1 MRTLLLFLACFPSLA
16 LAQSTVLEGTVRDGA
31 GQPMPFANVQ
41 LAGTLDGAATDADGR
56 FQFATRQTGPQELMA
71 SMMGFETAAQ
81 SVDLV
86 PGDTLRFELVLL
98 ETLISLDE
106 AVVTA
111 NGYTT
116 GESEV
121 ATLST
126 LEVVTTAGAAA
137 DILLAIK
144 AFPGVSS
151 VDEGSGLFVRGGD
164 VAETV
169 VMLDQ
174 ATVTHPY
181 KFESPTGGAFG
192 TIPPFLVKGTSF
204 STGGFSAKYGNAL
217 SGVLSMESLDAPTE
231 RQATASASL
240 AAVSASGAIPIAPG
254 LGLRFS
260 GNRSFTDLL
269 FRVNRTN
276 DTFITTPR
284 GTDGNVSL
292 IYDYSDTGRLKLFGF
307 LTTDRLGVQVDEPS
321 FVGLYRGETTSGFYN
336 LQWTETL
343 RGWQTQTSL
352 SLARAASNRRFGLMD
367 FTSTDRTAKLRTDA
381 DRPLSD
387 KVLLSTGFEVNQ
399 LGVAFDGTIPTS
411 SDLLDP
417 NAPSYQLDE
426 RYTGIH
432 TGAYTEAT
440 FQPNRRWVLTAG
452 LRTDYH
458 SLANE
463 QVVDPRVSV
472 RYWLDKHTSLRAAA
486 GLYHQFATAYQY
498 DATAG
503 NPDLTSQKAT
513 HLVAGVEHE
522 RGMTLFRTEAYLKP
536 YSRLLL
542 DHPTLN
548 WTNDGRGYAR
558 GVDVFLKHGA
568 FLRTRV
574 SGWVSYSFLQSE
586 RRQSRQQAGVWTYED
601 APSPFDITHNLTVV
615 GKVRVVGFLNVGIML
630 RSASGRPITPI
641 NGGVLAEGA
650 DYYLPLEGAIGSDR
664 LPSFHRADLQI
675 SYYYPFGR
683 HNAVFYLSASNVLNR
698 ANVTGYT
705 YNQDYTE
712 RTAERTN
719 YRRLLYFG
727 ATVTLF

>member
-1 MRTLLLFLACFPSLA
+1 MCLPSLA
-16 LAQSTVLEGTVRDGA
+16 FAQPTVLEGTVRDGA
-31 GQPMPFANVQ
+31 GQPLPFVNVQ
-41 LAGTLDGAATDADGR
+41 LAGTLDGAATEVDGR
-56 FQFATRQTGPQELMA
+56 FQFATRQVGSQRLLA
-71 SMMGFETAAQ
+71 SMLGFETAERV
-81 SVDLV
+81 VDLV
-86 PGDTLRFELVLL
+86 PGDRLRFELTLL
-98 ETLISLDE
+98 ETLITLDE

-126 LEVVTTAGAAA
+126 IEVVTTAGAAA

-144 AFPGVSS
+144 AFPGVAS

-164 VAETV
+164 VSETV
-169 VMLDQ
+169 LLLDQ

-181 KFESPTGGAFG
+181 KFESPTGGLFG

-231 RQATASASL
+231 QQTTAGLSL
-240 AAVSASGAIPIAPG
+240 AAASASGAIPLVPG

-269 FRVNRTN
+269 FRVNRTD
-276 DTFITTPR
+276 DTFTTTPR
-284 GTDGNVSL
+284 GTDGNLSL

-307 LTTDRLGVQVDEPS
+307 LTTDRVGLQVDEPS
-321 FVGLYRGETTSGFYN
+321 FVGLYKGETTSGLYN

-343 RGWQTQTSL
+343 SGWQTQTSL
-352 SLARAASNRRFGLMD
+352 SLARAASNRRLGVMD

-381 DRPLSD
+381 DRPLSGQ
-387 KVLLSTGFEVNQ
+387 LLISTGFEVNQ
-399 LGVAFDGTIPTS
+399 LGVSFHGTLPATA
-411 SDLLDP
+411 DLLDP
-417 NAPSYQLDE
+417 NAPSYRLAE
-426 RYTGIH
+426 RYRGVH
-432 TGAYTEAT
+432 TGAYAEAT
-440 FQPNRRWVLTAG
+440 YQPNRRWVLTVG

-458 SLANE
+458 SLAGE
-463 QVVDPRVSV
+463 QVVDPRLSV
-472 RYWLDKHTSLRAAA
+472 RYWLDKHTSLRGAA

-498 DATAG
+498 DATSG
-503 NPDLTSQKAT
+503 NPNLASQQAA
-513 HLVAGVEHE
+513 HMVAGLEHE
-522 RGMTLFRTEAYLKP
+522 RGMTLFRTEAYVKP
-536 YSRLLL
+536 YRRLLL

-558 GVDVFLKHGA
+558 GLDVFLKHGA

-586 RRQSRQQAGVWTYED
+586 RRQSRQQGNAWSYED

-615 GKVRVVGFLNVGIML
+615 GKVRVIGFLNVGLML
-630 RSASGRPITPI
+630 RSATGRPMTPI
-641 NGGVLAEGA
+641 TGGELAESG
-650 DYYLPLEGAIGSDR
+650 DYYLPLEGAVGSER
-664 LPSFHRADLQI
+664 LPTFHRLDLQL
-675 SYYYPFGR
+675 SYYYPFGP

-698 ANVTGYT
+698 ANVTDWR
-705 YNQDYTE
+705 YNLDYTE
-712 RTAERTN
+712 RSEERTN